1 MKKVIDIEHI
11 CQFCCIT
18 EFYITSGHYYFSYDH
33 VWNKIRLYY
42 TKLDKNF
49 LFHAFF
55 FFLKSV
61 VTNNLP

>member
-1 MKKVIDIEHI
+1 MKKGIDIEHI

-42 TKLDKNF
+42 TKLD
-49 LFHAFF
+49 HFF
-55 FFLKSV
+55 FISCLFLLLKICS
-61 VTNNLP
+61 PQ